1 MIYRRF
7 GYARTRVLLYLQD
20 TLRDLEQQLD
30 DEDYQSALRETT
42 RQELCN
48 RQRDDWSST
57 SQRKDIYAKLTA
69 HLKTYGKYDPVADVE
84 IH

>member
-20 TLRDLEQQLD
+20 ALRDLETQLD

-42 RQELCN
+42 RQELCS
-48 RQRDDWSST
+48 RQIDDWSST
-57 SQRKDIYAKLTA
+57 SQRKDIYAKLTT
-69 HLKTYGKYDPVADVE
+69 HLKTYGTLYPVVDV
-84 IH
+84 